1 MDQTKL
7 SALAERLIE
16 LPISI
21 AEKQTSVLES
31 TINAQEVQNEITQ
44 TEANIKQEI
53 ATDTLPD
60 GKKLYTNDDS
70 RKAAFIERVANDDAL
85 VSLHDEFNALQRSI
99 QVDKIEIEQLSN
111 EQRNIRALL
120 YFFGK
125 GIEE

>member
-70 RKAAFIERVANDDAL
+70 RKAAFIERVVNDDAL
-85 VSLHDEFNALQRSI
+85 VALHDEFNALQRSI
-99 QVDKIEIEQLSN
+99 QVDKIEIEQFSN